1 MRARTFACALTSAA
15 AVLPAAVSTPAFAQ
29 PVTAGAVRSYSTPQS
44 IGVEWDVTGDPDHD
58 ARVAVRYRRMGT
70 TAWSDAMPLFRVD
83 FAGQNMLA
91 GSVMF
96 LSSFAPYEVELA
108 LTDPD
113 GGGETRTVTVTTL
126 REPALP
132 TGGRTLHVAP
142 GSGGGDGSQGNPFQ
156 GIDAADAAARPG
168 DIVLVH
174 AGDYGGQQRQ
184 FD

>member
-1 MRARTFACALTSAA
+1 MSRARAPRIRASEPATMVASFLMPRARSLAGALTSVVAL
-15 AVLPAAVSTPAFAQ
+15 LPLVATPASAQ
-29 PVTAGAVRSYSTPQS
+29 PVSAGAVRSYSTPQS

-132 TGGRTLHVAP
+132 A
-142 GSGGGDGSQGNPFQ
+142 
-156 GIDAADAAARPG
+156 
-168 DIVLVH
+168 
-174 AGDYGGQQRQ
+174 
-184 FD
+184 